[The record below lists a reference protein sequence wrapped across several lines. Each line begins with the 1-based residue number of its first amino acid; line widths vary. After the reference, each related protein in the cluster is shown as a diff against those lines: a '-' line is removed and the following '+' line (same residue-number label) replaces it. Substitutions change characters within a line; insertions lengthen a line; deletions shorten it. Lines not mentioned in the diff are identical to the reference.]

1 MYYLSIEDVLEIHRE
16 QIKEFGGDKGVR
28 DKGLIEAALLRPQ
41 TGYYSDIIEE
51 AAAIWESL
59 TMNHGFVDGNK
70 RIGLAVMEI
79 FLDVNG
85 LEHTADNESLITFI
99 YSNLEARTFNKDTL
113 DAWLR
118 ENTSRN

>member
-118 ENTSRN
+118 ENTARN